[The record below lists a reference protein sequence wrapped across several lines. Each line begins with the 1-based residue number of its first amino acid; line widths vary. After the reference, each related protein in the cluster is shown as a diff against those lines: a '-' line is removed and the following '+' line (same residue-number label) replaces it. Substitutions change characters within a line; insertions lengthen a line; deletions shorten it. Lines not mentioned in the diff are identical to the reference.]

1 MKYAAMVLISTL
13 FIGLFKR
20 LRDDKKHEKRGI
32 TTDFYNYLAEPS
44 SSSCLQLIYQYLQKE
59 SVLSK
64 FMRYLILHQNKIYYT
79 RLKN

>member
-32 TTDFYNYLAEPS
+32 TTDFYNYLAERS
-44 SSSCLQLIYQYLQKE
+44 SSSSL
-59 SVLSK
+59 
-64 FMRYLILHQNKIYYT
+64 
-79 RLKN
+79 